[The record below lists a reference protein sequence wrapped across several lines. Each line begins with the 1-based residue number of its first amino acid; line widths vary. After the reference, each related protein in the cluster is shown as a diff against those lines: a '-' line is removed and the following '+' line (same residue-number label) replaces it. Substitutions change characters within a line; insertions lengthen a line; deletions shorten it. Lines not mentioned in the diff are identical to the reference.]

1 MSNDARFL
9 PNANNAG
16 KISRHGNVSR
26 LPDRRRKPNYRE
38 IDWLGLLII
47 AAVAVGIVVVFGETL
62 KGVW

>member
-1 MSNDARFL
+1 MSSNL
-9 PNANNAG
+9 G
-16 KISRHGNVSR
+16 KVSRYNNVSR